1 MSPAALV
8 LVLAL
13 GSSTVGATGTEGR
26 NTTLPLDPAIQNVKP
41 STTPS
46 DGSYSHCDSSC
57 QSDQQRLLFAILFG
71 VASLFA
77 FVMAACI
84 FRHRRLCRLCGK
96 RRAEFC
102 SLANDRGPQRCAHCR
117 HQTDRRLTW
126 SWAECEWRSVRESIT
141 VVARRSVTV
150 YGFPVDAIES
160 GFLTAT
166 VGMSTTVGMQ
176 AQAGAADAQTV
187 AEPLIDPEPQVH
199 ESGLPAR
206 TVMNPLYQQP
216 ESSALREECIADSN
230 V

>member
-1 MSPAALV
+1 
-8 LVLAL
+8 
-13 GSSTVGATGTEGR
+13 
-26 NTTLPLDPAIQNVKP
+26 
-41 STTPS
+41 
-46 DGSYSHCDSSC
+46 
-57 QSDQQRLLFAILFG
+57 
-71 VASLFA
+71 
-77 FVMAACI
+77 
-84 FRHRRLCRLCGK
+84 
-96 RRAEFC
+96 
-102 SLANDRGPQRCAHCR
+102 
-117 HQTDRRLTW
+117 
-126 SWAECEWRSVRESIT
+126 VRESIT